1 MPVRVVA
8 LTLVL
13 LATTP
18 VSATVAVGLEEIVT
32 LARGG
37 AQGLALRLL
46 DDYQAD
52 PALDRI
58 DWTAAE
64 RERAHILAARGDWR
78 ALADRLAT
86 LDPALPE
93 PFLDWTQ
100 ERRAEALLHLGDG
113 AGARATLRQLIWRDG
128 VEGDALRQWRALV
141 IRSYLVDEDL
151 DAALVSLQ
159 RYALDHGADDPALR
173 LMHGEALLAAARP
186 DDAFAVLRAADDE
199 PLQWLAALR
208 AGALDPGAVFERA
221 VRAGSVR
228 EAGAARRHAAWRVAA
243 EAARRMNNAQASVA
257 ALQRALVSADGSLH
271 LPAILRVDPD
281 ELWLAYRDWGEA
293 LGNGARLIVGLDQG
307 WLDAAEQADPPQAR
321 ALYAA
326 LAGSAR
332 QASVVEY
339 AHYRFARS
347 LRAEPLGDRLLT
359 ALYIDARAFAEP
371 EHIPAMVRYLLVE
384 GLLRD
389 GDVVLASRLMAD
401 LTDPPAQADSVE
413 WNLRRA
419 RVLVLA
425 GRADD
430 GSAVLESLL
439 DAAPEVDVDK
449 VMQVLFDLQASDAHA
464 RALPLF
470 ERIYARDTL
479 DLQRRREVLFW
490 MADSRRALGDDEEAA
505 RLYLL
510 SAGLADP
517 YALDQWAQTARFQ
530 AAEALT
536 DAGLEA
542 DAATL
547 FRTLL
552 NATDDPGRRAVLQQ
566 RLDQLARTG
575 PPPV

>member
-1 MPVRVVA
+1 MRIVV

-13 LATTP
+13 LATAP
-18 VSATVAVGLEEIVT
+18 VSATAVVGLEEIIT

-46 DDYQAD
+46 DQYQSD
-52 PALDRI
+52 PKLDRI
-58 DWTAAE
+58 DWAAAE

-78 ALADRLAT
+78 TLADRFAT
-86 LDPALPE
+86 LDSTLPE
-93 PFLDWTQ
+93 PFLDWTR
-100 ERRAEALLHLGDG
+100 ERRAEALLNLGDG
-113 AGARATLRQLIWRDG
+113 AGARAALRQLIWRAD
-128 VEGDALRQWRALV
+128 VEGDALRHWRALV
-141 IRSYLVDEDL
+141 VRSYLVDEDL

-159 RYALDHGADDPALR
+159 RYAFDHGADGPALR
-173 LMHGEALLAAARP
+173 LMHGEALLAASRP
-186 DDAFAVLRAADDE
+186 DEAYAVLRAADNE

-208 AGALDPGAVFERA
+208 AGALAPGAVFERA

-228 EAGAARRHAAWRVAA
+228 DAQAAHRHAAWRVAA

-257 ALQRALVSADGSLH
+257 ALERALVSGDGSLN
-271 LPAILRVDPD
+271 LPTVLRVHPD
-281 ELWLAYRDWGEA
+281 ELWLAYTDWGAA
-293 LGNGARLIVGLDQG
+293 LGNGARLLVGVDQG
-307 WLDAAEQADPPQAR
+307 WLDAAERADPPQAR

-326 LAGSAR
+326 LAGSTR

-347 LRAEPLGDRLLT
+347 IRAEPLGDRLLA
-359 ALYIDARAFAEP
+359 ALYLDAGAFSEP
-371 EHIPAMVRYLLVE
+371 EHIPAMVRYLLVD

-389 GDVVLASRLMAD
+389 GDVVLASRLIAD
-401 LTDPPAQADSVE
+401 LAEPPAAADPVD

-425 GRADD
+425 GRPDD

-439 DAAPEVDVDK
+439 AAAPEFDVDK
-449 VMQVLFDLQASDAHA
+449 VMQVLFDLQASDAHS

-470 ERIYARDTL
+470 ERVYAREDL
-479 DLQRRREVLFW
+479 DLQRRREILFW
-490 MADSRRALGDDEEAA
+490 MADSRRALDEALEAA

-530 AAEALT
+530 AAEALA
-536 DAGLEA
+536 DAGLTA
-542 DAATL
+542 DAAAL
-547 FRTLL
+547 YRTLL
-552 NATDDPGRRAVLQQ
+552 NATDDPGRRAVLQH

>member
-1 MPVRVVA
+1 MRIVV

-13 LATTP
+13 LATSP
-18 VSATVAVGLEEIVT
+18 VSATAAAGLEEIIT

-46 DDYQAD
+46 DDYQQD

-78 ALADRLAT
+78 ALADRFAA
-86 LDPALPE
+86 LDPTLPT
-93 PFLDWTQ
+93 PFLDWTR

-113 AGARATLRQLIWRDG
+113 AGARAALRQLIWRDG
-128 VEGDALRQWRALV
+128 AEGEALRQWRALV
-141 IRSYLVDEDL
+141 VRSYLVDEDL

-159 RYALDHGADDPALR
+159 RYALDHGSDDASLR
-173 LMHGEALLAAARP
+173 LMHGEALLAAARA
-186 DDAFAVLRAADDE
+186 DDAYSVLRAAEDE
-199 PLQWLAALR
+199 PLHWLAALR
-208 AGALDPGAVFERA
+208 AGALEPGAVFERA

-228 EAGAARRHAAWRVAA
+228 DANAARRHAAWRVAA

-257 ALQRALVSADGSLH
+257 ALERALAIGDGSS
-271 LPAILRVDPD
+271 LPAVLRVDPD
-281 ELWLAYRDWGEA
+281 ELWLAYTDWGA
-293 LGNGARLIVGLDQG
+293 TLGNGARLIVGIDQG
-307 WLDAAEQADPPQAR
+307 WLNAAEQADPPQAR
-321 ALYAA
+321 ALYAT

-347 LRAEPLGDRLLT
+347 LRAEPLGDRLLS
-359 ALYIDARAFAEP
+359 ALYLDARAFSEP
-371 EHIPAMVRYLLVE
+371 EHIPAMVRYLLVD
-384 GLLRD
+384 GLLRE
-389 GDVVLASRLMAD
+389 GDVVLASKLIAD
-401 LTDPPAQADSVE
+401 LAEPPAEADPTE

-430 GSAVLESLL
+430 GSAVLESLF
-439 DAAPEVDVDK
+439 DAAPGVDVDK
-449 VMQVLFDLQASDAHA
+449 VMQVLFDLQASDAHG

-470 ERIYARDTL
+470 ERVFARDDL

-530 AAEALT
+530 AAEALA
-536 DAGLEA
+536 DAGLAE

-547 FRTLL
+547 FRSLL
-552 NATDDPGRRAVLQQ
+552 NATDDPGRRAVLQH
-566 RLDQLARTG
+566 RLDQLARMG